1 MKKKNLVVFAAHPDD
16 EVLGCGGTIKRL
28 SKKFNVIV
36 VFFTTGI
43 TSRSLKNEKKEINKL
58 KQDCINSNKIL
69 GTKKTVFFE
78 LKDNQLDSYP
88 RLFIIKKIENIL
100 KIYKPE
106 IVFTHYY
113 EDLNIDHQIVSYS
126 TITAC
131 RPVNSK
137 FLKKILFFETLSST
151 EWSIKRT
158 FQPNYYYDIE
168 NFLSFKIKAMKMYK
182 SEIQYST
189 VYTDTY
195 SKVHIHN
202 TRTAHRPGTLSTVN
216 QNTKIKIR
224 NSPADR
230 D

>member
-131 RPVNSK
+131 RPVKNK

-182 SEIQYST
+182 SEIQKAPQPRSVKAIESLAKLRGSEINKKY
-189 VYTDTY
+189 
-195 SKVHIHN
+195 
-202 TRTAHRPGTLSTVN
+202 AEAFFLHR
-216 QNTKIKIR
+216 KI
-224 NSPADR
+224 D
-230 D
+230 

>member
-1 MKKKNLVVFAAHPDD
+1 M
-16 EVLGCGGTIKRL
+16 GCGGTIKRL
-28 SKKFNVIV
+28 SKKIQCNCC
-36 VFFTTGI
+36 FFTTGI

-182 SEIQYST
+182 SEIQKTPQPRSVKAIESLAKLRGSEINKKY
-189 VYTDTY
+189 
-195 SKVHIHN
+195 
-202 TRTAHRPGTLSTVN
+202 AEAFFLHR
-216 QNTKIKIR
+216 KI
-224 NSPADR
+224 D
-230 D
+230 

>member
-28 SKKFNVIV
+28 SKNFNVIV

-43 TSRSLKNEKKEINKL
+43 TSRNLKNENKEINKL
-58 KQDCINSNKIL
+58 KQDCIRSNKIL
-69 GTKKTVFFE
+69 GTKKIVFFE

-100 KIYKPE
+100 KNYKPE
-106 IVFTHYY
+106 IVFTHYF

-131 RPVNSK
+131 RPVKNK

-158 FQPNYYYDIE
+158 FQPNYYYDIS
-168 NFLSFKIKAMKMYK
+168 NFLPFKIKAMKMYK
-182 SEIQYST
+182 TEIQKNPLPRSVKTIESLARLRGSEINKKFAEAFFLY
-189 VYTDTY
+189 
-195 SKVHIHN
+195 
-202 TRTAHRPGTLSTVN
+202 R
-216 QNTKIKIR
+216 KI
-224 NSPADR
+224 N
-230 D
+230 

>member
-1 MKKKNLVVFAAHPDD
+1 M
-16 EVLGCGGTIKRL
+16 GCGGTIKRL

-182 SEIQYST
+182 SEIQKTPQPRSVKAIESLAKLRGSEINKKY
-189 VYTDTY
+189 
-195 SKVHIHN
+195 
-202 TRTAHRPGTLSTVN
+202 AEAFFLHR
-216 QNTKIKIR
+216 KI
-224 NSPADR
+224 D
-230 D
+230 

>member
-182 SEIQYST
+182 SEIQKTPQPRSVKAIESLAKLRGSEINKKY
-189 VYTDTY
+189 
-195 SKVHIHN
+195 
-202 TRTAHRPGTLSTVN
+202 AEAFFLHR
-216 QNTKIKIR
+216 KI
-224 NSPADR
+224 D
-230 D
+230 

>member
-137 FLKKILFFETLSST
+137 FLKK
-151 EWSIKRT
+151 
-158 FQPNYYYDIE
+158 YY
-168 NFLSFKIKAMKMYK
+168 F
-182 SEIQYST
+182 
-189 VYTDTY
+189 
-195 SKVHIHN
+195 
-202 TRTAHRPGTLSTVN
+202 
-216 QNTKIKIR
+216 
-224 NSPADR
+224 
-230 D
+230 